1 MKFKFNISL
10 IIYSSLSVLLIAYL
24 IIELYYNKPV
34 RRQEAVQQ
42 EHIIVIPFQE
52 IKNNHVKP

>member
-1 MKFKFNISL
+1 MKFKINISL
-10 IIYSSLSVLLIAYL
+10 IIYSSLSILLIGYL
-24 IIELYYNKPV
+24 ITELYYNKSA
-34 RRQEAVQQ
+34 RRQQAFKQ